1 MLMRTAFHRLSLL
14 LFLGLSQ
21 HTVQANKDCK
31 CVFGDPCWPSDAEF
45 EKLAAQVS
53 QPLVRPL
60 PPASPCYV
68 SGTNSTEC
76 AEVTTKWTDG
86 RWRADHPGAMQSPQF
101 ETFTFPNGT
110 IEACYVDTSLG
121 VPCGQGSVSAIGVDA
136 RSPSDI
142 AAALAFASEHNLPLV
157 VKNTG

>member
-76 AEVTTKWTDG
+76 AEVTTNWTDG

-142 AAALAFASEHNLPLV
+142 AAALAFASEHNLRLV